1 MCSLSSLHTSNFRR
15 RAAFDLQGTQG
26 HQSATLCI
34 CARGTDTRHTTQ
46 APTGARYSACS
57 VSARGPACSGVAFL
71 RSSYKQKPCRGNT
84 APVNSQKPE
93 CFLGRPLRG
102 RHRPVQG
109 PAGVWAQGWDPCPP
123 GALLYSCPGQ
133 GWEGL
138 GPTGPDRPGAISLDF
153 VPSSNA
159 GAARGG
165 HVGPH
170 KPRGA
175 SASS

>member
-26 HQSATLCI
+26 HQSATLCV
-34 CARGTDTRHTTQ
+34 CARGTDTRRTTQ

-57 VSARGPACSGVAFL
+57 VSARSPACSGVAFL

-102 RHRPVQG
+102 RHRPVRG
-109 PAGVWAQGWDPCPP
+109 PAGCGHRVETPARLGLCCTPAQAKVG
-123 GALLYSCPGQ
+123 
-133 GWEGL
+133 EGL
-138 GPTGPDRPGAISLDF
+138 GPTGPDRPGAISLGF

-165 HVGPH
+165 RVDPH

-175 SASS
+175 PASS